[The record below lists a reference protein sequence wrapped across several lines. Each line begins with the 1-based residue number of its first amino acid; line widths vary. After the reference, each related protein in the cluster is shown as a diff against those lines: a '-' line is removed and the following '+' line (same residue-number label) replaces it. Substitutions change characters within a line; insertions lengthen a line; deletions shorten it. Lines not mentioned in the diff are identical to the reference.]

1 MLAAVFAAGGSRVIH
16 VALVEDN
23 PDLREE
29 VVFHLSRHGHAVTGL
44 PDGAA
49 LDAHLTRS
57 PVDVLI
63 LDLGLPGEDG
73 IEIAGRLR
81 RSRPAIAIA
90 MLTARGQI
98 EDRLLGLK
106 TGADIYLVKPVDMRE
121 LSAVVESLYRR
132 VHRGP
137 PASPAAG
144 AAPVWRLDAYTM
156 ELTSPTQESMMLTP
170 TEFNLLRELAGAAPE
185 PVTRVRLAEA
195 IGHPEPDFDYR
206 RLETAMS
213 RLRRKIESCCSDGG
227 ALRSAR
233 NVGYV
238 FAGAIELGKGPR
250 DAPQARDRS
259 E

>member
-1 MLAAVFAAGGSRVIH
+1 MIRV
-16 VALVEDN
+16 AMVEDN

-29 VVFHLSRHGHAVTGL
+29 VGFHLNRAGHAVTGL

-49 LDAHLTRS
+49 LDAHLACA

-73 IEIAGRLR
+73 LAIAERLR
-81 RSRPAIAIA
+81 RDRPQLPIA
-90 MLTARGQI
+90 MLTARGQV
-98 EDRLLGLK
+98 EDRVLGLE

-121 LSAVVESLYRR
+121 LAAVVESLYRR
-132 VHRGP
+132 LQRA
-137 PASPAAG
+137 PAPAVQPAG
-144 AAPVWRLDAYTM
+144 ASLWRLDAYTM
-156 ELTSPTQESMMLTP
+156 ELRSPAQESVMLTP
-170 TEFNLLRELAGAAPE
+170 TEFNLLRELAQAAPE
-185 PVTRVRLAEA
+185 PVPRARLAAA

-213 RLRRKIESCCSDGG
+213 RLRKKIDARCSEGG

-238 FAGAIELGKGPR
+238 FAAPVELASPPR
-250 DAPQARDRS
+250 GGIR
-259 E
+259 

>member
-1 MLAAVFAAGGSRVIH
+1 MIH

-29 VVFHLSRHGHAVTGL
+29 VAFHLSRAGHAVTGL
-44 PDGAA
+44 PDGLA
-49 LDAHLTRS
+49 LDAHLASS

-73 IEIAGRLR
+73 LAIAERLR
-81 RSRPAIAIA
+81 RARPQLPIA
-90 MLTARGQI
+90 MLTARGQV
-98 EDRLLGLK
+98 EDRVLGLK

-132 VHRGP
+132 LQRDPGP
-137 PASPAAG
+137 AG
-144 AAPVWRLDAYTM
+144 SLADTALWRLDAYTM
-156 ELTSPTQESMMLTP
+156 ELRSPAQESVMLTP
-170 TEFNLLRELAGAAPE
+170 TEFSLLRELAQAAPE
-185 PVTRVRLAEA
+185 PVLRTRLAAA

-213 RLRRKIESCCSDGG
+213 RLRKKIDARCSEGG

-238 FAGAIELGKGPR
+238 FAAPIELRLPR
-250 DAPQARDRS
+250 
-259 E
+259 